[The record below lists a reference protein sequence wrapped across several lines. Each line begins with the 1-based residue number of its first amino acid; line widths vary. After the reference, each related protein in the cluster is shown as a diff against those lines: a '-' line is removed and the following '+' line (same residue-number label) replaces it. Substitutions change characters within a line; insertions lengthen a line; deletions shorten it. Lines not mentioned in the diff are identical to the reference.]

1 MRSTSALC
9 NAKLRESSWRCGVKN
24 RERNTIQLLE
34 LIRLRKKYRVYCR
47 WKFWSCTTIYEIG
60 SLLHVSC
67 LHRSRS
73 PTVRWTASLAEQNR
87 WRQLWNSTVNGYRVP
102 SQETN
107 ASSIYFPATFL
118 FRTHIFPDTFI
129 LRPGHLSFPDTFLF
143 QSPFFS
149 GHLISILQ
157 RSPTVRLT
165 ASLAEQKNNGDS
177 YGTVRIDGYNAR
189 IHRKTAIDWGVI
201 SPLYE

>member
-47 WKFWSCTTIYEIG
+47 WKFWSCTTMYEIG

-67 LHRSRS
+67 FHRSRS
-73 PTVRWTASLAEQNR
+73 PTVRWTASLAEQNQ
-87 WRQLWNSTVNGYRVP
+87 WRQLWNSTVNGCMDILIVCIARNNMQVQFNFRP
-102 SQETN
+102 PFFSGH
-107 ASSIYFPATFL
+107 IF
-118 FRTHIFPDTFI
+118 FRTPLFYGHFFS
-129 LRPGHLSFPDTFLF
+129 GHLSFPDTFLF

-149 GHLISILQ
+149 GHHISILQ
-157 RSPTVRLT
+157 RSPTVRWT

-177 YGTVRIDGYNAR
+177 YGTVNG
-189 IHRKTAIDWGVI
+189 
-201 SPLYE
+201 